1 MSRRVESGLNDMN
14 GVWNS
19 GFDPVIDEKSEVLI
33 LGSFPSVKS
42 REIGFYYGNPQNRFW
57 KTLEKALR
65 DDVPDDTV
73 GKTAYLLRHK
83 VALWDVFSQAKIKG
97 SSDADITAVTGRKA
111 DVVKLLNAH
120 PSIKTVIF
128 NGKKAFATAAETVK
142 GLAEIKLFT
151 STSPAN
157 PRFDEKQWVTSLR
170 EILKIKE

>member
-19 GFDPVIDEKSEVLI
+19 GFDPVIDGKSEVLI

-65 DDVPDDTV
+65 DDVPDDTD
-73 GKTAYLLRHK
+73 GKIAYLLSHK

-120 PSIKTVIF
+120 PLIKTVIF
-128 NGKKAFATAAETVK
+128 KLIFVKTENIKRVKPIDWLLKPFYQTPKINLVSIIRYKGKKVRK
-142 GLAEIKLFT
+142 
-151 STSPAN
+151 
-157 PRFDEKQWVTSLR
+157 
-170 EILKIKE
+170 